1 MNREILETTLAP
13 LQLALS
19 DQQLDQFAAYGG
31 LLQQWNQRINLTAVD
46 DDEGIAVRHF
56 YDSLLVAKAFPGDGR
71 LADIGSGAGFPG
83 IPLAILEPRRSVTLV
98 EPTQKKCRFLQ
109 AVVEELDLANVAILP
124 RRAEELKEYR
134 ESFDTV
140 VARALAELN
149 VLAELCLPLT
159 STGGRFIAMKGPKAA
174 RSWLT
179 PRKRCAGWAAVR
191 KRKRASLCPTAP
203 SACCCRSARPVR
215 RRGDTP
221 AAGPRSR
228 TVRYEPKGGRRHG
241 QSEES
246 EPRQDHPQSLP
257 APSGI

>member
-31 LLQQWNQRINLTAVD
+31 LLQQWNQRFNLTAVD

-56 YDSLLVAKAFPGDGR
+56 YDSLLVAKAFPGEGR

-83 IPLAILEPRRSVTLV
+83 IPLAILEPRRAVALV

-109 AVVEELDLANVAILP
+109 AVVEELNLSNVAILP

-149 VLAELCLPLT
+149 ILAELCLPLT
-159 STGGRFIAMKGPKAA
+159 STGGRFIAMKGPKGREELADAA
-174 RSWLT
+174 EALRRLGGSPEAEASFTLPDGSVRLLLSIRKTGPT
-179 PRKRCAGWAAVR
+179 PGRYPRRWAEI
-191 KRKRASLCPTAP
+191 KN
-203 SACCCRSARPVR
+203 RP
-215 RRGDTP
+215 
-221 AAGPRSR
+221 
-228 TVRYEPKGGRRHG
+228 
-241 QSEES
+241 
-246 EPRQDHPQSLP
+246 L
-257 APSGI
+257 